1 MSTSKLQRQVSALL
15 GVHLGQYTIRENHRP
30 EWLDGLEL
38 DFYIEEL
45 RVGIE
50 VQGQQ
55 HYEYVPMFHQDY
67 DGFLAQQ
74 ERDEHKAD
82 LCQHL
87 DVALHYIEHGHE
99 ILPLV
104 ERLAEIELPTAHHA
118 NFVEVTSHVYQSRG
132 AGGKRM
138 RALSNINRKAKDDA
152 IFMKCLGKAVGQ
164 ERGHGI
170 NEKAKRYARQAA
182 QRAIEARLLLKA
194 RYSEIL
200 TRILTG

>member
-87 DVALHYIEHGHE
+87 DVALHYVETAHE
-99 ILPLV
+99 ILPLI
-104 ERLAEIELPTAHHA
+104 ERLIKKQLPETTHP
-118 NFVEVTSHVYQSRG
+118 NFISKQ
-132 AGGKRM
+132 
-138 RALSNINRKAKDDA
+138 AKQDDA
-152 IFMKCLGKAVGQ
+152 IKVRRFHKMIQTKSVQSLI
-164 ERGHGI
+164 RTI
-170 NEKAKRYARQAA
+170 RYYRHLRDQATGA
-182 QRAIEARLLLKA
+182 QREAIGRTIVHRTNRLHDALKH
-194 RYSEIL
+194 RFSEEQVQEFMAL
-200 TRILTG
+200 V